1 LRLAGPMASKPTPV
15 TSTRK
20 DVVGGEE
27 VASVEEVTASGK
39 FRAQISANVKA
50 HKYDIKNPDQLER
63 RAKAWGMSDLV
74 YQDVAFSIFL
84 KKEKKEK
91 VILEPTSGYVP
102 NASLTAI
109 MGPSGCG
116 KSTLLDMLADK
127 KTAKYTGDIQVNGRK
142 RDKLF
147 PRIASYIPQAD
158 VMHAHL
164 TVKETIS
171 FNFRMKNSPPKYLT
185 VDLRLKLLD
194 VILED
199 VGLLSVKDSY
209 IGSTEVR
216 GISGGQRRRVT
227 LARGLVALPQII
239 FADEPTSGLS
249 ATDSE
254 QCVRALLTFAK
265 TQGVCV
271 LTVIH
276 QPRVEITR
284 LFDTL
289 VLLTSHPGRLV
300 YNAPMVDT
308 LAYWEKAGF
317 KVPNHANPTDYYLDL
332 VTPGSPLDETEHFV
346 KLYKS
351 EIQPKVADEVQQHL
365 NKEGM
370 TTLEILNK
378 VRDNRSEV
386 GGDMPPIRDS
396 RYGIGYFA
404 QFKVVLARKLI
415 LTRRDRRQVV
425 TKFGASLFQGVFL
438 GLAFFNVAS
447 NSIQNQLGFY
457 FMLLQVGAL
466 SNMSIMPLLIDER
479 TIMKLEVS
487 DALYGQFIWIAVIS
501 LVDTILSVAANLLFT
516 VLMFAISQA
525 GWENFGDVYPWSLY
539 NFILFSSL
547 FMAIAAIAR
556 TGSTAIQT
564 AMPIVLL
571 FIIYNGFF
579 VTRASVEPWL
589 VWLIWISPV
598 AYSLEQIACTIFP
611 DSPIIDL
618 NGYICTDRQTV
629 IAVVVMLLEF
639 IMFRIAH
646 VILLRKLNNIQR

>member
-1 LRLAGPMASKPTPV
+1 MRL
-15 TSTRK
+15 
-20 DVVGGEE
+20 
-27 VASVEEVTASGK
+27 VAK
-39 FRAQISANVKA
+39 
-50 HKYDIKNPDQLER
+50 L
-63 RAKAWGMSDLV
+63 
-74 YQDVAFSIFL
+74 VAFGAVCRVHLTLS
-84 KKEKKEK
+84 
-91 VILEPTSGYVP
+91 
-102 NASLTAI
+102 NA
-109 MGPSGCG
+109 
-116 KSTLLDMLADK
+116 
-127 KTAKYTGDIQVNGRK
+127 GDIQVNGRK

-308 LAYWEKAGF
+308 LAYWEKVAPQQVSKQRIMILTRFTTSQAGF

-466 SNMSIMPLLIDER
+466 SS
-479 TIMKLEVS
+479 TT
-487 DALYGQFIWIAVIS
+487 LYEPGAWRAGFVVQRNAKQ
-501 LVDTILSVAANLLFT
+501 SV
-516 VLMFAISQA
+516 
-525 GWENFGDVYPWSLY
+525 PC
-539 NFILFSSL
+539 
-547 FMAIAAIAR
+547 R
-556 TGSTAIQT
+556 
-564 AMPIVLL
+564 
-571 FIIYNGFF
+571 
-579 VTRASVEPWL
+579 
-589 VWLIWISPV
+589 
-598 AYSLEQIACTIFP
+598 
-611 DSPIIDL
+611 
-618 NGYICTDRQTV
+618 
-629 IAVVVMLLEF
+629 
-639 IMFRIAH
+639 H
-646 VILLRKLNNIQR
+646 VHNATTY